1 MSLLLRFSELS
12 PPRRALVRLCQRMNF
27 GQIQNVRVQGGNP
40 VFDPHPFVLI
50 DERLDVTEEPRQE
63 TTLADFVLA
72 AELRRLMAR
81 LDEIGNGTIERIE
94 VRAGLPRR
102 VVFES
107 RLSELFPLE
116 NMGSSR

>member
-1 MSLLLRFSELS
+1 
-12 PPRRALVRLCQRMNF
+12 LVRLCQRLNF
-27 GQIQNVRVQGGNP
+27 GQIQNVLVKGGDP
-40 VFDPHPFVLI
+40 AFDPHPVVLI

-63 TTLADFVLA
+63 TALTDFALA
-72 AELRRLMAR
+72 AEQCRLMAR

-94 VRAGLPRR
+94 VRGGLPRR

-116 NMGSSR
+116 NTGSSR